1 MAKHRAGLSSIE
13 IKMSDETQAATIKAW
28 QGVKCS
34 QVASRKYDRPAGG
47 LPAGVGWDAVAGAA
61 PICMVA
67 PYARVVRYV
76 HWLDLFVDGLSGRL
90 RGDYG
95 RKLSIRDAGNSSL
108 RFRRSL
114 YLASDLKTAS
124 PLQDVASPMDSSSV
138 LQHFSNPW
146 GKQFTP
152 AQDG

>member
-1 MAKHRAGLSSIE
+1 M
-13 IKMSDETQAATIKAW
+13 
-28 QGVKCS
+28 
-34 QVASRKYDRPAGG
+34 
-47 LPAGVGWDAVAGAA
+47 GWGAVAGAA

-114 YLASDLKTAS
+114 YLASDLKTAT

-138 LQHFSNPW
+138 LQHFSNLW